1 MKRSRSRR
9 RVTGWGGTAVFV
21 AAFFFFGSGV
31 CAEVM
36 VADPLARV
44 KRSLETSRSLSDYT
58 AVLVKRERFE
68 GSLAPEEEILFKYAQ
83 PGRVYMRWIG
93 KVNKGQEALYVK
105 GENED
110 RLKAHKGGF
119 LGLVTVNVDPTGKM
133 AMEGQHHPIFHAGIV
148 FTTEVVLRDL
158 EKGLSRNE
166 VRVMDRGRQIL
177 DGREVVVVEAFFPE
191 EVKGAVHT
199 VKKGETLWDVAAQ
212 YDQDMFVILS
222 VNKGVDTPQDVREGQ
237 ALRIPD
243 YYCRRSVSYYDAAS
257 ELLVKIENYD
267 WNNTLYEAYHYRDL
281 QLNVGLSSYDFD
293 PDNKGY
299 SF

>member
-1 MKRSRSRR
+1 MKRD
-9 RVTGWGGTAVFV
+9 TGIGAGWGGAAVFL
-21 AAFFFFGSGV
+21 ASLFFFTGGL
-31 CAEVM
+31 CADVRVE
-36 VADPLARV
+36 DPLERA

-68 GSLAPEEEILFKYAQ
+68 GTLAPEEQILFKYAE

-133 AMEGQHHPIFHAGIV
+133 AMEGQHHPIFHAGIG

-158 EKGLSRNE
+158 EKGLKQGD
-166 VRVMDRGRQIL
+166 VRVFDRGRQTL
-177 DGREVVVVEAFFPE
+177 DGRDVVVMEAFFPE
-191 EVKGAVHT
+191 TVKGVTHT
-199 VKKGETLWDVAAQ
+199 VREGETLWDIAAEHH
-212 YDQDMFVILS
+212 QDMYVILS
-222 VNKGVDTPQDVREGQ
+222 VNKGVDTPKDVKAGQ
-237 ALRIPD
+237 SLVIPD
-243 YYCRRSVSYYDAAS
+243 YYCRRSVSYYDADT

-267 WNNTLYEAYHYRDL
+267 WNDNLYEVYHYRDL
-281 QLNVGLSSYDFD
+281 QLNVGLSSDDFD

-299 SF
+299 KF